1 MTFRLCRVA
10 KQAPDK
16 RGAVMTKIIASK
28 CPGPK
33 KGFFD
38 RGLVPCVAFDHA
50 PGGAVALWKSKT
62 FLWLG
67 IVTLVMQDG

>member
-1 MTFRLCRVA
+1 
-10 KQAPDK
+10 
-16 RGAVMTKIIASK
+16 MTKIIAPK

-33 KGFFD
+33 KGFVD

-50 PGGAVALWKSKT
+50 PGGAVVLWKSET

-67 IVTLVMQDG
+67 IVTLSCKRGNFITTYETHF